1 MATIRIIV
9 TNEKVGRTRIYPERD
24 KKGQW
29 AYTPAY
35 KAIIRLGKKVAL
47 FAVSRDTITHVFGIE
62 EFLECPASLHRQPFQ
77 AFVREDNN
85 RGFRLQLC
93 ESLARD
99 KTTLIGRGTKTR
111 SSIQIHWGPGCS
123 TGCMSIAGGKKG
135 HRSFKGTLR
144 KFLKKTDKIRVT
156 VQQR

>member
-1 MATIRIIV
+1 VAIIRIIV
-9 TNEKVGRTRIYPERD
+9 TSKKVGLTRIYPERD

-29 AYTPAY
+29 TLTASY
-35 KAIIRLGKKVAL
+35 KATMRLGKEVAE
-47 FAVSRDTITHVFGIE
+47 FAVSRNTITNVFGIGD
-62 EFLECPASLHRQPFQ
+62 FRECPASLHRQPFY

-93 ESLARD
+93 ESPTLN
-99 KTTLIGRGTKTR
+99 KTTLMGRGTITR
-111 SSIQIHWGPGCS
+111 SFIQIHRGPGASC
-123 TGCMSIAGGKKG
+123 GCMSIAGGSRG
-135 HRSFKGTLR
+135 HRAFEETLR